1 MGRGVGR
8 KRNIKLLLITN
19 YIHKRENVRS
29 LRSWHRPMLVM
40 YKKVSWVIREAVL
53 RCYLCFR
60 FMFQVGP
67 VDEAILYCSLNK
79 PDPLDQE
86 WTQASRLQNR
96 RKVPSV
102 AQSALSCLSLVT
114 IIFRE
119 EKFLNFL
126 SAIFSFSY
134 KKVFIFPNHCFKVS
148 RGVRFASACFERKF
162 RVSKCTNF
170 RTRF

>member
-1 MGRGVGR
+1 MFARCEADIVRCSLCTKKFLELLG
-8 KRNIKLLLITN
+8 KLFCDAI
-19 YIHKRENVRS
+19 S
-29 LRSWHRPMLVM
+29 ASASCSWL
-40 YKKVSWVIREAVL
+40 
-53 RCYLCFR
+53 
-60 FMFQVGP
+60 GP
-67 VDEAILYCSLNK
+67 ADEAILDCSLNK